1 PSFLGVPDGVLLAEP
16 WPALGVEA
24 ADCGVL
30 AEAEAEEA
38 EEAEEESVSPSWQA
52 VSPNAATA
60 ISMAAAALRVWRSAV
75 RCGIF
80 FLVLTTWC
88 PGW

>member
-1 PSFLGVPDGVLLAEP
+1 SFLVVPDGVLLAEP

-24 ADCGVL
+24 ADCGL
-30 AEAEAEEA
+30 LAEAEEA

-60 ISMAAAALRVWRSAV
+60 ISTAAAALRVWRSAV